1 MSVVQ
6 IADGSVAESFK
17 VGDEPEGI
25 TITPDGR
32 QAWAT
37 SEDAGADYVID
48 LASHQGEVHR
58 RSAPGP
64 VRFHSF
70 DGSRAYIPAENDAT
84 LTVIDTASM
93 TALKKVSLGEGMRPM
108 GQAMA
113 PDGKLLYVSTGR
125 SKMVLIIDTA
135 TDQVVGSIE
144 AGQRPWGIALS
155 SDGRT
160 LYTANGPSNDVSI
173 IDLATRAVTKK
184 IPVGD
189 GPWGLA
195 LVER

>member
-1 MSVVQ
+1 
-6 IADGSVAESFK
+6 
-17 VGDEPEGI
+17 
-25 TITPDGR
+25 
-32 QAWAT
+32 
-37 SEDAGADYVID
+37 
-48 LASHQGEVHR
+48 
-58 RSAPGP
+58 
-64 VRFHSF
+64 
-70 DGSRAYIPAENDAT
+70 
-84 LTVIDTASM
+84 
-93 TALKKVSLGEGMRPM
+93 
-108 GQAMA
+108 MA

-125 SKMVLIIDTA
+125 SKMVLIVDTA

-155 SDGRT
+155 SDGKT